1 MKRVRPDSSSYRKP
15 VSNECMHILTKI
27 SMVDFFFF
35 FPKRLECPN
44 QETKIASPDLCI
56 QQTLHGINNK
66 SEKAN

>member
-35 FPKRLECPN
+35 FSLK
-44 QETKIASPDLCI
+44 DLSVLI
-56 QQTLHGINNK
+56 KKLK
-66 SEKAN
+66 